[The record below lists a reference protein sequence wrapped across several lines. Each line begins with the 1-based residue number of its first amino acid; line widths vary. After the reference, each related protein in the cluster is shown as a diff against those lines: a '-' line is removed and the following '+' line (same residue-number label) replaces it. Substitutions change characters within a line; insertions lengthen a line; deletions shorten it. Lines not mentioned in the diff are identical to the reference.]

1 MYFLTEVAEHQ
12 SGSLSNWK
20 IYEHGNLSFMMF
32 ALIKIFLFV
41 DRFMHLLMCYFDVSL
56 FAPSFVHT
64 EVQFIHF
71 LICDFL
77 PYLRPD
83 RCFFLLSVS
92 LYLFSSKLSL
102 DISCIG
108 AYSCCLFIHF
118 ISLLICSS

>member
-1 MYFLTEVAEHQ
+1 MMY
-12 SGSLSNWK
+12 
-20 IYEHGNLSFMMF
+20 
-32 ALIKIFLFV
+32 ALIKIGLFV

-56 FAPSFVHT
+56 FAASFVHT

-77 PYLRPD
+77 PYLRPN
-83 RCFFLLSVS
+83 RFFFLCRCRFICSPVN
-92 LYLFSSKLSL
+92 YDL

-118 ISLLICSS
+118 ISLLICSP